1 MKKMRWMVGLSFL
14 GLLLLS
20 AVPAPA
26 AERDAKADKIG
37 KEMIDALG
45 GQSAWEKARELKF
58 DFVVQNEGKV
68 AGRRSHVWD
77 RYTGDYRM
85 TGTDPSGQ

>member
-1 MKKMRWMVGLSFL
+1 MRWMIRLSFL

-45 GQSAWEKARELKF
+45 GQSAWEKTRELKF

-68 AGRRSHVWD
+68 AGRRS
-77 RYTGDYRM
+77 TS
-85 TGTDPSGQ
+85 GTATRETIG